1 MVDAVCEIC
10 AGELRDRRVRRGA
23 VLQECS
29 ECGHLLRSL
38 AFAPAGHR
46 DHAYG
51 GEPTLDRW
59 RLALTY
65 RLLRQHSSP
74 ESVFEVGFGT
84 GALLRRF
91 LDDGASVAGA
101 DPDQLGLAVDPLV
114 RAAGD
119 LHACAVEDVDDQA
132 ISADLVYGIHVLEHV
147 RDPART
153 LEFAARLLR
162 PGGSVQFLTPAG
174 DSDGLR
180 LYGAAWWMLED
191 PTHVRFFTARSLT
204 LAAEAAGL
212 VDIRVERPALDSIST
227 DAASLVRLA
236 RPAQRPGGVLSSA
249 PAVLGSMATAPVVL
263 AARVVAPRLRPTL
276 HLIARRPR

>member
-1 MVDAVCEIC
+1 MCEIC
-10 AGELRDRRVRRGA
+10 AGRLRDRHVRGGA
-23 VLQECS
+23 TLQECS
-29 ECGHLLRSL
+29 GCGHLLRSL
-38 AFAPAGHR
+38 ACAPAGHR

-65 RLLRQHSSP
+65 RLLRRHSSP
-74 ESVFEVGFGT
+74 ASVFEVGFGT

-101 DPDQLGLAVDPLV
+101 DPDQLGLSVDPRV
-114 RAAGD
+114 RAVGD
-119 LHACAVEDVDDQA
+119 LHACAVEDVADQA
-132 ISADLVYGIHVLEHV
+132 VSADLVYGIHVLEHV
-147 RDPART
+147 RDPTRT
-153 LEFAARLLR
+153 LQFAARLLR

-212 VDIRVERPALDSIST
+212 VDIRVERPALDSTST
-227 DAASLVRLA
+227 DAASLVRLV

-249 PAVLGSMATAPVVL
+249 PAVVSSMATTPLVL
-263 AARVVAPRLRPTL
+263 AARAVAPRLRPTL
-276 HLIARRPR
+276 HLIARRPH